1 MLCWKY
7 RFEGCSTAE
16 RNTRLTQHGFLE
28 ETEILQQGRG
38 MLKQRSSK
46 EALEV
51 HFQERTQDLHTWCKE
66 MPNKQVEATL
76 HGRITEIDKLQAR
89 NMTGSKWRPN
99 SVTV

>member
-1 MLCWKY
+1 
-7 RFEGCSTAE
+7 
-16 RNTRLTQHGFLE
+16 LE

-46 EALEV
+46 EELEV
-51 HFQERTQDLHTWCKE
+51 HFQERTQDLHTWYKE

-76 HGRITEIDKLQAR
+76 HGRITEIEKLEAR
-89 NMTGSKWRPN
+89 DMTGSKSRPN